1 MHSALLWADDQDPTA
16 EAVRQE
22 YPGAVLRKRDDE
34 GPVTPPSSRNSD
46 REASRA
52 TMSSTDVAGP
62 VGQPGITDERI
73 VQCSY
78 AFSIPTFVCRG
89 SVNAGAPPSARS
101 LLAQMPWVVPV
112 AGTQKAKAIGGKL
125 GRRRLRL
132 SIAELTEI
140 EAGTAQIQSPGVLCK
155 KPPKP

>member
-34 GPVTPPSSRNSD
+34 GPVTPPSSRNAD

-78 AFSIPTFVCRG
+78 AWIGQRRG
-89 SVNAGAPPSARS
+89 AAVGQVAASADAVGS
-101 LLAQMPWVVPV
+101 PV
-112 AGTQKAKAIGGKL
+112 AGTQKAKAIGGRL

-140 EAGTAQIQSPGVLCK
+140 EAGAAQIQSPGVLCK